1 MILSM
6 IFILGL
12 VVGSFLN
19 VVIYRLPRD
28 ESVIKPGSRCT
39 HCKKSIAP
47 WHNIPLLS
55 FALLKGKCAYCG
67 KKISWRYPF
76 VELLTGIVF
85 VTTAHKF
92 GVNLL
97 LFVHD
102 LPFVAAL
109 IAVTFIDLDHRI
121 IPDELSLG
129 LVALGLLTG
138 WSVPGLGLI
147 QSVVGAAVGFGLF
160 FSFAWLYE
168 KMSKRSGLGGGDIKL
183 LAAIGA
189 FVGPAGVMNT
199 VLMSSILGSI
209 IGIMVGLRQKDK
221 QIMMTAIPYGPF
233 LVVGGLYSYWIGDI
247 SWLPFMTL
255 T

>member
-1 MILSM
+1 MALLI
-6 IFILGL
+6 IFVLGL
-12 VVGSFLN
+12 IVGSFLN
-19 VVIYRLPRD
+19 VVIYRLPLD
-28 ESVIKPGSRCT
+28 ESVIKPGSHCT
-39 HCKKSIAP
+39 HCNKSINP
-47 WHNIPLLS
+47 WNNIPVVSFILLR
-55 FALLKGKCAYCG
+55 GKCANC
-67 KKISWRYPF
+67 KKSISWRYPL
-76 VELLTGIVF
+76 VELLTAIAF

-129 LVALGLLTG
+129 LVGLGLLTG
-138 WSVPGLGLI
+138 WATPGLGLI
-147 QSVVGAAVGFGLF
+147 QSVSGAAVGFGLF
-160 FSFAWLYE
+160 FGFAWLYE

-183 LAAIGA
+183 LAALGA
-189 FVGPAGVMNT
+189 FVGPVGVMNT

-209 IGIMVGLRQKDK
+209 IGIIVGIRSQEK
-221 QIMMTAIPYGPF
+221 QLMMTAIPYGPF
-233 LVVGGLYSYWIGDI
+233 LVVGGLYSYWIGDL
-247 SWLPFMTL
+247 SWLPFMTM